1 MGAKG
6 VDPLREG
13 ANARRHKPQAQRRVC
28 AGPSQYSEAW
38 ILHSHHPIAKGLGFQ
53 SLQGDLRAE
62 DIKPGVL
69 DMGATWR
76 SCWKVPLNIG
86 HPTEKQLG
94 LRVSCVLN
102 TW

>member
-28 AGPSQYSEAW
+28 AGPSPYSEAW

-53 SLQGDLRAE
+53 SPQGNLRAE

-76 SCWKVPLNIG
+76 PCWEVPLSIG

-94 LRVSCVLN
+94 LCVSCVLN